1 MQPMT
6 FVFHRLFAYRPCK
19 PRNPLLRAL
28 LGLLGLVLLLVLVA
42 FGVVIGLGML
52 LFAALRRLLRN
63 RREDAVRPSPAGD
76 VIEGEYTLVR
86 KPGSRLGLR

>member
-1 MQPMT
+1 MT

-19 PRNPLLRAL
+19 PRNPLLRVL
-28 LGLLGLVLLLVLVA
+28 LGLLGVLLLAVLVV

-52 LFAALRRLLRN
+52 LLTAVRRLWRH
-63 RREDAVRPSPAGD
+63 RREDAARPAPAGD

-86 KPGSRLGLR
+86 KPDQRIGLH

>member
-1 MQPMT
+1 MT

-19 PRNPLLRAL
+19 PRNPLLRVL
-28 LGLLGLVLLLVLVA
+28 LGLLGVLLLAVLVV

-52 LFAALRRLLRN
+52 LFTALRRLWRN
-63 RREDAVRPSPAGD
+63 HREDGARPAQAGD

-86 KPGSRLGLR
+86 KPDSRLGLH